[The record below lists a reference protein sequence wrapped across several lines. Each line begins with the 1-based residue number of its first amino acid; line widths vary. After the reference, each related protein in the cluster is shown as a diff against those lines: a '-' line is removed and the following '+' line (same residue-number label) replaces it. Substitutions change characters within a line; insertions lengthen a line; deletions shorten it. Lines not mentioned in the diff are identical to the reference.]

1 MIKTMPTMERNED
14 NTFNILVF
22 GVVVER
28 NVPVMQLAERMRANW
43 PAQPAP
49 KSRKGRK
56 SA

>member
-28 NVPVMQLAERMRANW
+28 NVPVMQLAERMKAHW
-43 PAQPAP
+43 PEQPAP
-49 KSRKGRK
+49 KTRKGRK
-56 SA
+56 AA